1 MSSNLAQYLAC
12 LIGAD
17 LDLSEEICVIIGNA
31 FMEGKFN
38 EVQEYIANVVSQ
50 KMIKNSLTEEGDSD
64 E

>member
-50 KMIKNSLTEEGDSD
+50 KIIENSLTEEGDKD

>member
-31 FMEGKFN
+31 LMEGKFN
-38 EVQEYIANVVSQ
+38 EVQEYISNIVSQ
-50 KMIKNSLTEEGDSD
+50 KIIENSITEEGGSD

>member
-17 LDLSEEICVIIGNA
+17 LNLSEEICVIVGNGL
-31 FMEGKFN
+31 MEGKFD

-50 KMIKNSLTEEGDSD
+50 KIIENSITEEGDSD
-64 E
+64 D

>member
-1 MSSNLAQYLAC
+1 MSSNLAQYLTC

-38 EVQEYIANVVSQ
+38 EVQEYIANVVCH
-50 KMIKNSLTEEGDSD
+50 KMIENSLTEEGGSD
-64 E
+64 D